1 MMFSVCF
8 LQYID
13 LSDQFTTK
21 YNKEKQQILT
31 AEKCWWHI
39 CLYWLIDNWGFSPTR
54 ENRWKSHSTLLYC
67 TDLSFIFRTTH
78 VKLLL
83 RAVWLEANTLSG
95 KLKTGLHLSVSFSD
109 DTLTDFLQHTLLRN
123 YGKGRCEHTMSH
135 RWIMT
140 LSHRAL
146 IKVRVHVS
154 QLVSMCNYIHDWLMC
169 HALRCRLYRHI
180 PSKPGNS
187 SDVTFPRGVTPLWR
201 RGSITLRVRQVHRV
215 SVLGV
220 NETDM
225 KQKTEKQRFKEDDAK
240 NGGFKN
246 VWGGVEKRVRD
257 GVRGR
262 K

>member
-31 AEKCWWHI
+31 AEKCGWHI

-135 RWIMT
+135 RWIMIYHT
-140 LSHRAL
+140 EH
-146 IKVRVHVS
+146 
-154 QLVSMCNYIHDWLMC
+154 WLKYVCMC
-169 HALRCRLYRHI
+169 HSLCLCAIISMTGWCVMHCAAGFTDTYHLNLGI
-180 PSKPGNS
+180 P
-187 SDVTFPRGVTPLWR
+187 L
-201 RGSITLRVRQVHRV
+201 
-215 SVLGV
+215 
-220 NETDM
+220 M
-225 KQKTEKQRFKEDDAK
+225 
-240 NGGFKN
+240 
-246 VWGGVEKRVRD
+246 
-257 GVRGR
+257 
-262 K
+262 